1 MAETTKLKAIQLGE
15 YRWVFLTRGIILLVF
30 GLWGIIWWWIISL
43 AGTKMLGI
51 YVSMIFISEGLMTM
65 AVSIFIRKL
74 KYWWVTLIA
83 GSVSLLSAAIILM
96 AGERSEIVT
105 FVIGGWCILK
115 ALFALCEHGIFKN
128 KDKKV
133 WLLDVKNVSLI
144 LLAPLVMLS
153 LTYGP
158 GHIALCVGYYFVIH
172 GSNQIIL
179 SFFGLKNREPHQSGG
194 SP

>member
-30 GLWGIIWWWIISL
+30 GLWGIICWWLISL

-83 GSVSLLSAAIILM
+83 GSVSLLSGAIILM

-115 ALFALCEHGIFKN
+115 ALFVNFIGPLSHGIPYLRSGTYCL
-128 KDKKV
+128 V
-133 WLLDVKNVSLI
+133 CWLLFCHSRKQPNHPEFLWFKKPRTPSI
-144 LLAPLVMLS
+144 RWITM
-153 LTYGP
+153 
-158 GHIALCVGYYFVIH
+158 I
-172 GSNQIIL
+172 NQ
-179 SFFGLKNREPHQSGG
+179 
-194 SP
+194 